1 MADSTTGPGRFIG
14 PVIAALI
21 FLGGGVALFFYPA
34 SPWLWLLTLVALAL
48 LAQGL
53 RDLLQHRHTLLRNYP
68 LLAHFRWFFEF
79 LRPFL
84 RQYIVENDREGRPY
98 NRDMRSLIYER
109 AKDQVDAKPFGSD
122 LDAYDN
128 EFQVVTHSM
137 APRPKPDSDFRVRV
151 GADTCAR
158 PFDVSLL
165 NVSAMSFGSLSGPA
179 VEALN
184 LGARRGGFYQDTG
197 EGGISPYHVRHGGD
211 LVWEIGSGY
220 FGCRDRDG
228 YFDRGL
234 FREQANRDSVRMIEI
249 KLSQGAKPGHG
260 GLLPAA
266 KITEEIAR
274 TRKIPVAQDCLSP
287 AYHTAFSTPWELLEF
302 AASLRADS
310 GGKPVGIK
318 LCVGH
323 PWEVFALCKAMLDS
337 GIRLDFIVVDGAE
350 GGTGAAPEEF
360 SDHVGMPLREGLLL
374 VRNAL
379 VGTGL
384 RPDIRLAASG
394 KVYSAYTMAANLA
407 LGADWCNAARAFM
420 LSLGC
425 VQTKSCHN
433 DLCPTGV
440 ATQNPNRQRGLVIA
454 DKAPRVA
461 NFQRHTLD
469 HLADLVAAAGL
480 DHPAEL
486 LPHHLLHRRSATEL
500 IGLDKMYPF
509 LRSGELLE
517 DPAATPYQ
525 EWWNA
530 ADPDSFKPRGLVGP
544 GHHRSARVTPG

>member
-1 MADSTTGPGRFIG
+1 M
-14 PVIAALI
+14 
-21 FLGGGVALFFYPA
+21 
-34 SPWLWLLTLVALAL
+34 
-48 LAQGL
+48 
-53 RDLLQHRHTLLRNYP
+53 
-68 LLAHFRWFFEF
+68 
-79 LRPFL
+79 
-84 RQYIVENDREGRPY
+84 
-98 NRDMRSLIYER
+98 
-109 AKDQVDAKPFGSD
+109 GS
-122 LDAYDN
+122 
-128 EFQVVTHSM
+128 EM
-137 APRPKPDSDFRVRV
+137 
-151 GADTCAR
+151 C
-158 PFDVSLL
+158 
-165 NVSAMSFGSLSGPA
+165 
-179 VEALN
+179 
-184 LGARRGGFYQDTG
+184 
-197 EGGISPYHVRHGGD
+197 I
-211 LVWEIGSGY
+211 
-220 FGCRDRDG
+220 RDR
-228 YFDRGL
+228 
-234 FREQANRDSVRMIEI
+234 
-249 KLSQGAKPGHG
+249 
-260 GLLPAA
+260 
-266 KITEEIAR
+266 
-274 TRKIPVAQDCLSP
+274 
-287 AYHTAFSTPWELLEF
+287 LEF

-440 ATQNPNRQRGLVIA
+440 ATQNPNRQRGLVIV

>member
-14 PVIAALI
+14 PVIAAVI
-21 FLGGGVALFFYPA
+21 FLGGGVALFFNPA

-48 LAQGL
+48 LGQGL

-137 APRPKPDSDFRVRV
+137 APRPKPDTEFRVRV
-151 GADTCAR
+151 GTGTCAR
-158 PFDVSLL
+158 PFDASLL

-287 AYHTAFSTPWELLEF
+287 AYHTAFSTPRELLEF

-337 GIRLDFIVVDGAE
+337 GIRVDFIVVDGAE
-350 GGTGAAPEEF
+350 GGPARRRRNSPTMSACRCAKGCCWCATLWWAPACARTSGWRPAARCTAPTPWPPTWRWAPTGATRPGRSCCRWAACRPKAAITICAPP
-360 SDHVGMPLREGLLL
+360 VWR
-374 VRNAL
+374 RR
-379 VGTGL
+379 T
-384 RPDIRLAASG
+384 
-394 KVYSAYTMAANLA
+394 
-407 LGADWCNAARAFM
+407 
-420 LSLGC
+420 
-425 VQTKSCHN
+425 
-433 DLCPTGV
+433 PTG
-440 ATQNPNRQRGLVIA
+440 
-454 DKAPRVA
+454 
-461 NFQRHTLD
+461 
-469 HLADLVAAAGL
+469 
-480 DHPAEL
+480 
-486 LPHHLLHRRSATEL
+486 SAV
-500 IGLDKMYPF
+500 
-509 LRSGELLE
+509 
-517 DPAATPYQ
+517 
-525 EWWNA
+525 W
-530 ADPDSFKPRGLVGP
+530 
-544 GHHRSARVTPG
+544 